1 MSEPAH
7 DVVVVG
13 GGPAGSTAALLLA
26 RAGRKVVLLERQ
38 EFPRPKPCGD
48 CISPGANEI
57 LARLGVLDRIAAAQP
72 ALLNGWLISSGRG
85 SFTSGFGGQI
95 GAFALSRIVLDDILL
110 DAARASGVQ
119 VLTRAQVQGLLRAP
133 SGSVCGVSASIDGEL
148 REIPAGLTVG
158 ADGLRSRVA
167 RLLNAHRRR
176 PRLRK
181 FSLTAHVRGVPAVA
195 ALGEMHVRKGSCL
208 GIAPVEAGRDPLCNV
223 TVVVGTRPD
232 SRGMSKHEV
241 LRAQLAA
248 FESRD
253 LSGLITDDDEILA
266 SGPFDWPT
274 RRVAFDGAVLV
285 GDAAGYYDPFTGQGI
300 YQALAGAELL
310 VQHVVGGRIH
320 EYEPAYRSMTGPVR
334 RIQKLVEFVCAR
346 PRFADRVFASLAKSP
361 ELALRLIAVTGDLR
375 PARDLLS
382 PRLLPSFLG
391 GLT

>member
-1 MSEPAH
+1 MNRQAH

-13 GGPAGSTAALLLA
+13 GGPAGSAAALLLA
-26 RAGRKVVLLERQ
+26 RAGRAVVLLERR

-48 CISPGANEI
+48 CISPGANQI
-57 LARLGVLDRIAAAQP
+57 LSRMGVLDRIAAARP
-72 ALLNGWLISSGRG
+72 ALLNGWLLSSGRG
-85 SFTSGFGGQI
+85 SFTSGFGSAV
-95 GAFALSRIVLDDILL
+95 GAFALPRVVLDDILL
-110 DAARASGVQ
+110 AAARASGVQ
-119 VLTRAQVQGLLRAP
+119 VVTRAHAQGLLRAA
-133 SGSVCGVSASIDGEL
+133 SGSVRGVRASIDGEL
-148 REIPAGLTVG
+148 REFTAGLTVG

-195 ALGEMHVRKGSCL
+195 AVGEMHVRPGSCL
-208 GIAPVEAGRDPLCNV
+208 GIAPVEAGSNPLCNV
-223 TVVVGTRPD
+223 TVVVGARGD
-232 SRGMSKHEV
+232 SRSMSRHDIM
-241 LRAQLAA
+241 RAQLAA
-248 FESRD
+248 FVSRD
-253 LSGLITDDDEILA
+253 LSALITDDDDILA

-310 VQHVVGGRIH
+310 AHHVLAGRVH
-320 EYEPAYRSMTGPVR
+320 EYEPAYRALTGPAR
-334 RIQKLVEFVCAR
+334 RVQKLVEFVCAR
-346 PRFADRVFASLAKSP
+346 PRFAGRAFASLAKTP
-361 ELALRLIAVTGDLR
+361 ELATRLIAVTGDLR

>member
-1 MSEPAH
+1 MRAQAH
-7 DVVVVG
+7 DAVVVG
-13 GGPAGSTAALLLA
+13 GGPAGSATALLLA
-26 RAGRKVVLLERQ
+26 RAGRTVVLLERQ
-38 EFPRPKPCGD
+38 EFPRAKPCGD
-48 CISPGANEI
+48 CISPGANDI
-57 LARLGVLDRIAAAQP
+57 LARLGVFDRIAAAQP
-72 ALLNGWLISSGRG
+72 AWLSGWLLASGRG
-85 SFTSGFGGQI
+85 SFTSGFGGQV
-95 GAFALSRIVLDDILL
+95 GAFALPRAVLDDILL
-110 DAARASGVQ
+110 AAARASGVQ
-119 VLTRAQVQGLLRAP
+119 VITRAHVQDLLRAP
-133 SGSVCGVSASIDGEL
+133 SGSVRGVSASIDGEL
-148 REIPAGLTVG
+148 REIPAALTVG

-167 RLLNAHRRR
+167 RLLDAHRRR

-181 FSLTAHVRGVPAVA
+181 FSLTAHVRGVPAVTA
-195 ALGEMHVRKGSCL
+195 HGEMHVRPGSCL
-208 GIAPVEAGRDPLCNV
+208 GIAPVEAGHNPLCNV
-223 TVVVGTRPD
+223 TVVVGARPD
-232 SRGMSKHEV
+232 SRGMPKHDV

-248 FESRD
+248 FASRD

-310 VQHVVGGRIH
+310 VQHVVENRIA
-320 EYEPAYRSMTGPVR
+320 EYEGAYRSLTGPAR
-334 RIQKLVEFVCAR
+334 RVQRLVEFVCAR
-346 PRFADRVFASLAKSP
+346 PRFADRVFASLARTP